1 MGMYADGGTMSTKP
15 YISGGNYLSKMT
27 DFCSGCAFDR
37 RRRVGADACPF
48 TTLYWDFLD
57 RHRALL
63 SGNHRLGRVYANL
76 GRLDDLEAV
85 RERAV
90 EVRSR
95 LAAGTL

>member
-1 MGMYADGGTMSTKP
+1 
-15 YISGGNYLSKMT
+15 
-27 DFCSGCAFDR
+27 
-37 RRRVGADACPF
+37 VGADACPF

-57 RHRALL
+57 RHRDLL
-63 SGNHRLGRVYANL
+63 AGNHRLGRVYANL
-76 GRLDDLEAV
+76 GRLDDLRAV